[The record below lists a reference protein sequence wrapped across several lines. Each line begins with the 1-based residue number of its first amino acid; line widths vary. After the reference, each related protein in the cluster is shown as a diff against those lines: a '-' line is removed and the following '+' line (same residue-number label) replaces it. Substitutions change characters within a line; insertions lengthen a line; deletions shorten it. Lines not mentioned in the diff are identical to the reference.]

1 MPDPKP
7 GTEVPEPPGPNIPEP
22 EPPDIP
28 TPPKPGVPPTPHPVH
43 PEPAPTPAPPASS
56 RIRKEGFRFA
66 QPAQSYSKRR
76 RCCDEHGATSRLF

>member
-43 PEPAPTPAPPASS
+43 PEPAPTPAASS